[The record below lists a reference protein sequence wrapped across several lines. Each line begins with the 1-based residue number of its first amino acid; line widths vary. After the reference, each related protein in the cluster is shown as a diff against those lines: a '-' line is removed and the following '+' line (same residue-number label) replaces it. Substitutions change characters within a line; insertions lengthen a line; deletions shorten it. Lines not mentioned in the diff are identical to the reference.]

1 MRLLLTCKEIPWK
14 LFKTCEVESHLSVYP
29 QLRKK
34 SAMLI
39 NLKISKNGFH
49 FIMKVLYFNLKIVSV
64 GEDVITGRNQNIIFK
79 IATGSYT
86 IFRKDK

>member
-1 MRLLLTCKEIPWK
+1 
-14 LFKTCEVESHLSVYP
+14 
-29 QLRKK
+29 
-34 SAMLI
+34 MLI

-49 FIMKVLYFNLKIVSV
+49 FIMKVLYFNLKIISV
-64 GEDVITGRNQNIIFK
+64 GEDVITGRNQNIIFM